1 MIELEKIIEK
11 IKTENYNFF
20 GIRKLTDSENYAVG
34 DECGDSYLD
43 SVKKNTYGTEYEQ
56 SLSETSALW
65 LKIDPFWDSD
75 EEIYD
80 EIRRGMSEI
89 ESCGETAVLIAGYRA
104 DEGDCEGEI
113 IIRDAVVLAKL

>member
-20 GIRKLTDSENYAVG
+20 GIRRLADDENYSVG
-34 DECGDSYLD
+34 DECGDSSLNGT
-43 SVKKNTYGTEYEQ
+43 KKSTYGTEYEQ
-56 SLSETSALW
+56 SLTETSALW

-89 ESCGETAVLIAGYRA
+89 EGCGGTVVLIAGYRA

-113 IIRDAVVLAKL
+113 IIRDAVVVARL